1 MPLPAVPD
9 YVGIIRRAS
18 HDKQTRALASR
29 HFAILMAEE
38 NPLGADH
45 GNHHPR
51 ASDMG
56 ACSLAYVA
64 ENLGLM
70 DLPRTDDSQWIM
82 DTGTVMGAWLGC
94 LLKAGATLVD
104 GRKFFVHLEV
114 VVAYDGVPGHVDV
127 TIEWLD
133 GSMEPIEF
141 KSTASTSKLAAP
153 DVRKLY
159 QALQAC
165 FYGEAERSERFTL
178 ISYGYNVGDDKEGTP
193 HPKMRQ
199 DTYPT
204 KDYLP
209 LVDAEL
215 ARLRD
220 LLSVERVTDDDGK
233 LTEEAVALADGTFC
247 GSCRFGK
254 CLKNKNP
261 MRYALV

>member
-9 YVGIIRRAS
+9 FVGIIRRAS
-18 HDKQTRALASR
+18 HNKQTRALASR

-64 ENLGLM
+64 DNLGLM

-94 LLKAGATLVD
+94 LLKAGAKIEELP
-104 GRKFFVHLEV
+104 FFVHLEV
-114 VVAYDGVPGHVDV
+114 VVAYDEVPGHVDV
-127 TIEWLD
+127 TIEWAD
-133 GSMEPIEF
+133 GSGMEPIEF

-178 ISYGYNVGDDKEGTP
+178 ISYGYNVGDDKEGMP
-193 HPKMRQ
+193 HPKMRA
-199 DTYPT
+199 DTYAT

-215 ARLRD
+215 ARLRN
-220 LLSVERVTDDDGK
+220 LLLITPETLDENM
-233 LTEEAVALADGTFC
+233 TALADGTFC
-247 GSCRFGK
+247 GSCRFGQ
-254 CLKNKNP
+254 CSKNKNP
-261 MRYALV
+261 MRFALI